1 MPLNLTEDE
10 LQLLAA
16 LPQSI
21 GSAVA
26 FAGRS
31 GLFGTGKEMFAS
43 GQALMAGAKD
53 CPGNELTRPSCP
65 TLPPP
70 TNRPSWIRRARR
82 AIGRWRA

>member
-43 GQALMAGAKD
+43 GQALTAGAKD
-53 CPGNELTRPSCP
+53 YPATS
-65 TLPPP
+65 
-70 TNRPSWIRRARR
+70 
-82 AIGRWRA
+82 

>member
-1 MPLNLTEDE
+1 MPVNLSEDE

-43 GQALMAGAKD
+43 GQALMAGVKHY
-53 CPGNELTRPSCP
+53 PGNELTRPSCP
-65 TLPPP
+65 TPRPP
-70 TNRPSWIRRARR
+70 TRAPSWSRPARR
-82 AIGRWRA
+82 ATGPWPA